1 LEALNMTRREGI
13 VRARR
18 GAVLA
23 EFAIAFMP
31 ICAMFLCLT
40 QLSRLFI
47 ARLAV
52 MHAAELSVRACAVI
66 ISPDPGHDASP
77 PLDGQD
83 TDVQTAAQIAMQ
95 PFGGNGSNYGGKE
108 ISISAPQCTHAG
120 DANGGTDTVTTTAT
134 FNCIVP
140 VAQRIVCGA
149 SNAPKTWS
157 MTAQFPHQGANYG
170 L

>member
-1 LEALNMTRREGI
+1 MSKWREGFL
-13 VRARR
+13 RARR

-31 ICAMFLCLT
+31 ICAMFLVLT

-52 MHAAELSVRACAVI
+52 MHAAEVSVRACAVI
-66 ISPDPGHDASP
+66 IDPDPGHEASP

-83 TDVQTAAQIAMQ
+83 TDVQKAAQIAMQ
-95 PFGGNGSNYGGKE
+95 PFGGDGMTNYGGKE
-108 ISISAPQCTHAG
+108 LSISAPSCTHAG

-134 FNCIVP
+134 FYCIVP
-140 VAQRIVCGA
+140 LAQRIVCQ
-149 SNAPKTWS
+149 NPTTPKTWDV
-157 MTAQFPHQGANYG
+157 TAQFPHQGANYG

>member
-1 LEALNMTRREGI
+1 MGIKEGI

-31 ICAMFLCLT
+31 ICAMFLCVA

-47 ARLAV
+47 ARLATY
-52 MHAAELSVRACAVI
+52 HAAELAVRACAVI
-66 ISPDPGHDASP
+66 QKPDPGHDASP

-83 TDVQTAAQIAMQ
+83 TDVQKAAAIGMAA
-95 PFGGNGSNYGGKE
+95 FGGDGLTNYGGTE
-108 ISISAPQCTHAG
+108 MSITAPQCNFVG
-120 DANGGTDTVTTTAT
+120 KESNGGTDEVTTTAT
-134 FNCIVP
+134 FNCMVP
-140 VAQRIVCGA
+140 LASRIVCG
-149 SNAPKTWS
+149 NAPKTWDIKVR
-157 MTAQFPHQGANYG
+157 FPHQGANYK